1 MNYKAIIL
9 SAVALLA
16 NIILQAQAQKEIQ
29 LESFNEVKFEGSA
42 QWVLVPS
49 DVEKVVISSEREDVF
64 DYIDIERQ
72 GGALVINTT
81 DKNKQITKLFQ
92 SVMIKVYFKSIRSVS
107 LSGVGSV
114 TTNGK
119 ISADELTATLRGTGN
134 MYLDIQ
140 STEFMGNMYGTGM
153 LNVKGTTDKSWV
165 KVEGV
170 GSFEGYE
177 LQAIDMNVTVSGV
190 GGAQV
195 YAAENLNATI
205 NGVGSV
211 KYKGDPVNKNLNKN
225 GLGSIKEA
233 KD

>member
-9 SAVALLA
+9 STVALLA
-16 NIILQAQAQKEIQ
+16 SIILQAQAQKEIQ
-29 LESFNEVKFEGSA
+29 LESFSEVRFEGSA

-49 DVEKVVISSEREDVF
+49 DEEKVVIKSDNEDVF
-64 DYIDIERQ
+64 DYIDIERE
-72 GGALVINTT
+72 GEVLVINTT
-81 DKNKQITKLFQ
+81 DKNKQITKLFK

-119 ISADELTATLRGTGN
+119 ISAAALHATLRGTGN
-134 MYLDIQ
+134 MYLEIE
-140 STEFMGNMYGTGM
+140 SEEFIGNMYGTGM
-153 LNVKGTTDKSWV
+153 LNVKGTADKSIV

-177 LQAIDMNVTVSGV
+177 LQTVDMNVTVSGV

-195 YAAENLNATI
+195 YAKESLTATI
-205 NGVGSV
+205 NGIGSV
-211 KYKGDPVNKNLNKN
+211 KYKGDPVSKNLNKN
-225 GLGSIKEA
+225 GVGSIRGV
-233 KD
+233 DD